1 MKPFRIAL
9 VLTALVLVLEP
20 VSVPAETEAGHA
32 RFTPW
37 SGYWWPN
44 KKGGL
49 SKPLTKYSRY
59 VGNTQALNWQRKEH
73 PAATAGGWEGN
84 CHAWSAAAVMEMEP
98 NRLRRVRGIQ
108 GETLLLTIGDQK
120 GLLAAAHTKDIT
132 NSYGTRSETN
142 DPTKPEYIDL
152 TPDQL
157 WRYLKWYIKQQGL
170 PLVMD
175 LEPGKQVWN
184 YPVYAYR
191 IRYNRTGGNDYRG
204 LITIWYAEDNVPPDY
219 VGTKIGTRTY
229 HCTFKMRGGSVVM
242 GSGHW
247 IGPSIR
253 NHPDF
258 AWSPYVVKSENPS
271 IDYGKIRQMLG
282 LSSHHR
288 GIDDGETPL
297 PDPMTDPSMPPPPLS
312 VANSREGPLAE
323 DPTGRLAPG
332 TVTLTPD
339 ELIALLANKRLEV
352 PSARPGQRPPRILQG
367 GQHLQDRRPVG
378 EAGVPLLAAPGQDRP
393 PRGPVPHAWSGQPY
407 PFRRKESRIPRP
419 QGHLQIPLRQRRGKP
434 RPRPGHEQAAQF
446 HGAGSLGRRRAGQKG
461 QTGTSL
467 LPEPAARERIPD
479 LSQPE
484 RAAGR
489 KQTGPGGPGSGRRS
503 EGGPW

>member
-59 VGNTQALNWQRKEH
+59 VGNTQALNWRRKEH

-339 ELIALLANKRLEV
+339 ELIALLANKRSKFRLLVQASALHGSYKEGSTYKIAVRSEKPGFLYLLHLDRIGHLEV
-352 PSARPGQRPPRILQG
+352 LFPM
-367 GQHLQDRRPVG
+367 
-378 EAGVPLLAAPGQDRP
+378 PGQDN
-393 PRGPVPHAWSGQPY
+393 
-407 PFRRKESRIPRP
+407 RIPSGGKKVEFPGPKDTFKFLCDSVGENRVH
-419 QGHLQIPLRQRRGKP
+419 GLVTSKPLNFTGLDRSDETRRTK
-434 RPRPGHEQAAQF
+434 
-446 HGAGSLGRRRAGQKG
+446 RANRDFP
-461 QTGTSL
+461 S
-467 LPEPAARERIPD
+467 
-479 LSQPE
+479 S
-484 RAAGR
+484 
-489 KQTGPGGPGSGRRS
+489 
-503 EGGPW
+503 